1 MEYNIFNLS
10 MNSEKPTQSNICVK
24 PRRVI
29 IVSGVKKKH

>member
-10 MNSEKPTQSNICVK
+10 MNSDKPTQSNISVK

-29 IVSGVKKKH
+29 TIA